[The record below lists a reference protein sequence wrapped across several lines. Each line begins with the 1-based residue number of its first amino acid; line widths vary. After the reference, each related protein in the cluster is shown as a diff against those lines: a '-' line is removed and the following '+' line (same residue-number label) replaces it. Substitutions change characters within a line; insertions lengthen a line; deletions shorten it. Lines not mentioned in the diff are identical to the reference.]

1 MMDTSLYPSLH
12 TYTLY
17 EYLMIILPLH
27 QKLSQVF
34 LITDLK
40 WVKPYLCY
48 LSNNC
53 HSLTL
58 KKPWGTLRVR
68 SDGKDYSGTPHSRH
82 WYNRNTI
89 KPFFSFL
96 FFSVLFILFF
106 FFFQWLRFSETLQ
119 QPSRDGGTLCAD
131 YKGFRKMKQYAA
143 FLFEV
148 MDQ

>member
-40 WVKPYLCY
+40 WVKPSLCY

-68 SDGKDYSGTPHSRH
+68 SDGKDYGGTPHSRH

-106 FFFQWLRFSETLQ
+106 FSNGCALVK
-119 QPSRDGGTLCAD
+119 PSSNPPVTVGHCVQITRA
-131 YKGFRKMKQYAA
+131 FRKMKQYAA